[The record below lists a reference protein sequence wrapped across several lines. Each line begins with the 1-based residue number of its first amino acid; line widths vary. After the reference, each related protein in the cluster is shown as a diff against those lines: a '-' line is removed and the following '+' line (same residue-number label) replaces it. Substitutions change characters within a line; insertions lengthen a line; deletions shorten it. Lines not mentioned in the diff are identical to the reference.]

1 MKQIAILSGK
11 GGTGKTTLV
20 ASFAALAAGD
30 CAIAD
35 CDVDAP
41 DLHLILK
48 PEIKERMEFTG
59 SKTAHIDTE
68 KCTCCGVCEDA
79 CRFDAIE
86 NCEIDPFVC
95 EGCGVCAYVC
105 PEKAIQLEDTISG
118 YAFISNTRFG
128 PLSHAELKIAEEAS
142 GKLVTLVRN
151 NALEIAEQEKKD
163 LILIDGSPGIGCPVI
178 ASLTGVN
185 LALVITE
192 PTQSGLHDLER
203 VLDLTEH
210 FKVQAT
216 VCINKHDINTEMT
229 EQIQSFC
236 EAKGVDVAG
245 RIPFDPIVTAAMV
258 EGKTVIEFKDSS
270 VTEAI
275 KQIWDQITKP
285 FGHNFLS

>member
-20 ASFAALAAGD
+20 ASFAALSTNT
-30 CAIAD
+30 CVLAD

-48 PEIKERMEFTG
+48 PHVRERMEFRG

-79 CRFDAIE
+79 CKFDAIQG
-86 NCEIDPFVC
+86 CEIDSIMC
-95 EGCGVCAYVC
+95 EGCGVCGYVC
-105 PEKAIQLEDTISG
+105 PKEAIQLEDNISG
-118 YAFISNTRFG
+118 YAFISDTRFG
-128 PLSHAELKIAEEAS
+128 PISHAELNIAEEAS

-151 NALEIAEQEKKD
+151 NACEIAERDGKTR
-163 LILIDGSPGIGCPVI
+163 IIIDGSPGIGCPVI

-185 LALVITE
+185 LALIITE

-203 VLDLTEH
+203 VLDLTNH
-210 FKVQAT
+210 FDVEAA
-216 VCINKHDINTEMT
+216 VCINKHDINSEMT
-229 EQIQSFC
+229 ERIQSFC
-236 EAKGVDVAG
+236 ENRDIDVVG

-258 EGKTVIEFKDSS
+258 EGKAVVEYRDSEDS
-270 VTEAI
+270 EEI
-275 KQIWDQITKP
+275 KRIWEIVR
-285 FGHNFLS
+285 